1 MTILNVL
8 TTVVTFVELNH
19 PHINQFEVML
29 FLCVLFVMEKD
40 IKFQKLNKHFNPK
53 QIQIIFNKLSLIQN
67 KKDNVLF
74 VQSEDQVEQENADI
88 CVFVIYVLQNY
99 LNAHYVGP
107 KENFAKFFRVLEC
120 FLICFI
126 IFPSLQQFSF

>member
-1 MTILNVL
+1 MTIINVL

-53 QIQIIFNKLSLIQN
+53 QIQTIFNKLSLIQN
-67 KKDNVLF
+67 KKDYVLF
-74 VQSEDQVEQENADI
+74 VQSEDQVKQENADI
-88 CVFVIYVLQNY
+88 YVFVKYVFQNY
-99 LNAHYVGP
+99 LNAHYVNLKG
-107 KENFAKFFRVLEC
+107 NFSKLFRVFDILHYFFFSLAISLEK
-120 FLICFI
+120 I
-126 IFPSLQQFSF
+126 